1 MNIHHIS
8 MNIKA
13 CSIANYYN
21 FTPKGELLSL
31 LNLNTKKNTSETEKY
46 TQVIPWLNEF
56 MKESV

>member
-1 MNIHHIS
+1 

-13 CSIANYYN
+13 SSIANYYN

>member
-1 MNIHHIS
+1 